1 MFNSILIANR
11 GEIAVRI
18 ARTAKAMGIKTI
30 AIYSDADANALHV
43 QSADEAVRIGPAPA
57 GQSYL
62 NAEAVLEAAFTSGA
76 EAIHPGYGFLSE
88 SADFAREVTS
98 RGMVW
103 IGPSP
108 EIIESMGDKVS
119 ARNLMAEAGIPVARG
134 TKKAVH
140 TTEEAL
146 AASETVGFPLMVKA
160 AAGGGGIG
168 MSAVNSPDELAAA
181 FETATTRAQR
191 FFGDPAILLEQLISP
206 ARHIEVQILGLADG
220 TVIAL
225 GERECSVQRRHQK
238 VLEETPSPGISPAQ
252 RDTIVAAAVKAGE
265 TMHYKGAGTVEFLF
279 APLTGEFV
287 FLEVNTRLQVEHPI
301 TELVHGVD
309 LVQAQLLVAAGK
321 DPGFSIGEA
330 APTGHAIEM
339 RLYAED
345 PVNFVPSPGT
355 ITEWKFPSKPNL
367 RIDTGYVQ
375 GDAVSPYYD
384 PMLAKVC
391 VWAESR
397 EEALELAK
405 NVIADARITGI
416 KTNLPLFE
424 LLLHNSEIADG
435 SYDTAVVTRALEAE

>member
-1 MFNSILIANR
+1 MFNSVLIANR

-18 ARTAKAMGIKTI
+18 ARTAKAMGVKTI
-30 AIYSDADANALHV
+30 AVYSDADAQALHV
-43 QSADEAVRIGPAPA
+43 KSADEAVRIGPAPA
-57 GQSYL
+57 AQSYL
-62 NAEAVLEAAFTSGA
+62 NTEAVLEAARASGA

-88 SADFAREVTS
+88 NADFAREVAN

-108 EIIESMGDKVS
+108 EIIDAMGDKVS
-119 ARNLMAEAGIPVARG
+119 ARNLMAAAGIPVARG
-134 TKKAVH
+134 TREAVH
-140 TTEEAL
+140 TTAQAL
-146 AASETVGFPLMVKA
+146 TASEAIGFPLMVKA

-168 MSAVNSPDELAAA
+168 MSAVHGQEELASA

-220 TVIAL
+220 RVIAL

-252 RDTIVAAAVKAGE
+252 REKIVTAAIKAGE
-265 TMHYKGAGTVEFLF
+265 TMQYKGAGTVEFLF
-279 APLTGEFV
+279 APVTGEFV

-309 LVQAQLLVAAGK
+309 LVQAQLLIAAGK
-321 DPGFSIGEA
+321 DPGFDLAETSGS
-330 APTGHAIEM
+330 GHAIEM
-339 RLYAED
+339 RVYAED
-345 PVNFVPSPGT
+345 PVHFIPSPGT
-355 ITEWKFPSKPNL
+355 IDEWSFPTTPNL
-367 RIDTGYVQ
+367 RVDTGYLQ
-375 GDAVSPYYD
+375 GDTVSPYYD

-391 VWAESR
+391 VWGDTR
-397 EEALELAK
+397 EEALQTARE
-405 NVIADARITGI
+405 VIADARISGV

-424 LLLHNSEIADG
+424 RLLKNSEITDG
-435 SYDTAVVTRALEAE
+435 SYDTDVVTRALRG